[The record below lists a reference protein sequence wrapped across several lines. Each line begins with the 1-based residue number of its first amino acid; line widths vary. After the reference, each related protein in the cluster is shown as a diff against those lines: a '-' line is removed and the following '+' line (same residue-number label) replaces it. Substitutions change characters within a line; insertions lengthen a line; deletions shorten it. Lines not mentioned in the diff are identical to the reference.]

1 MKENKI
7 KANMFLWYS
16 ICFGLSICFELNC
29 ILQKGML
36 KSFVNVTTGCH
47 PGLGW
52 A

>member
-7 KANMFLWYS
+7 NANMFLWYNV
-16 ICFGLSICFELNC
+16 CFGLNC
-29 ILQKGML
+29 ILQKDML